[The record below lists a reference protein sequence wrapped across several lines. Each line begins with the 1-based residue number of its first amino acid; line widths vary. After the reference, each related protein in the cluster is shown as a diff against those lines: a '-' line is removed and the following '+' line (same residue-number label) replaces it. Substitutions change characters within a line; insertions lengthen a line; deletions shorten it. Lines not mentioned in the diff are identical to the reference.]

1 MELTKQKRIAIIGA
15 GFSGMMTA
23 THLIKNAIN
32 AEIYLFDE
40 NPKVGRGVAYA
51 PYSKK
56 QLLNVVAGKMS
67 AFPEHPN
74 HFVEWV
80 LKQPSHNA
88 LDRNMI
94 FNAFLPRDLYGKY
107 LEKLWEA
114 AKHEAAFSGI
124 EVHVIQER
132 VTELDYK
139 NNKASILTA
148 SGFNMK
154 FDACVIATGNQLP
167 GNPNILDD
175 SFYKSKRYFQNPW
188 DLQAVKGL
196 SGDSVLILGNGLTMV
211 DTVIGLLENGF
222 NGKIIS
228 LSPNGFNIL
237 PHRHNGM
244 IYEQLSKELTGVD
257 NLKDLVRL
265 VYSHVRLVRTF
276 GLTAE
281 PIIDAL
287 RPHVQR
293 FWQQFTLEEKKLFLK
308 NYRHLWGVARHRIPM
323 HIHDKI
329 QRLQIEGRLQILAG
343 KIQGLKEK
351 ENSVEVFYTNK
362 EDLLSSFKVSRVVN
376 CTGPESDFD
385 KLHQH
390 FLKGAKEKG
399 ILVQDELKLGIQTN
413 VADYRIRNEKG
424 KPQAGLYTL
433 GANLRGE
440 LWESTAVNELRQQA
454 REIATIVSNDIS
466 K

>member
-1 MELTKQKRIAIIGA
+1 MDLPKQKRIAIIGA

-23 THLIKNAIN
+23 VHLIKNRIRG
-32 AEIYLFDE
+32 EIYLFDV
-40 NPKVGRGVAYA
+40 NPHLGRGVAYS

-67 AFPEHPN
+67 AFPDHPN

-107 LEKLWEA
+107 LDKIWEA
-114 AKHEAAFSGI
+114 AQQDAVYSGI
-124 EVHVIQER
+124 VIHHIQEK
-132 VTELDYK
+132 VTQLDYK
-139 NNKASILTA
+139 NNIPFIHTA

-167 GNPNILDD
+167 GNPSIADD
-175 SFYKSKRYFQNPW
+175 SFYKSKLYFQNPW
-188 DLQAVKGL
+188 DIRAVTDL
-196 SGDSVLILGNGLTMV
+196 SGDAVLIIGNGLTMV
-211 DTVIGLLENGF
+211 DTVIGLLEQGF

-244 IYEQLSKELTGVD
+244 VYEQLSKELTGAN

-287 RPHVQR
+287 RPHAQR
-293 FWQQFTLEEKKLFLK
+293 LWRQFTLDEKKLFLK
-308 NYRHLWGVARHRIPM
+308 KYRHLWGVARHRIPM

-329 QRLQIEGRLQILAG
+329 QRLQIEGKLQILAG
-343 KIQGLKEK
+343 KVQDLKDI
-351 ENSVEVFYTNK
+351 NDGVEVIFTNK
-362 EDLLSSFKVSRVVN
+362 DEQTSHLKVSRVIN
-376 CTGPESDFD
+376 CTGPESDLD
-385 KLHQH
+385 KLEQH
-390 FLKGAKEKG
+390 FLKTAKEAG

-413 VADYRIRNEKG
+413 VVDFSIINKNG
-424 KPQAGLYTL
+424 QPQAGLYTL
-433 GANLRGE
+433 GSNLRGE

-454 REIATIVSNDIS
+454 KELASMLS
-466 K
+466 KN

>member
-1 MELTKQKRIAIIGA
+1 MEEPKKKRIAIIGA

-23 THLIKNAIN
+23 IHLIKHKVN

-40 NPKVGRGVAYA
+40 KPHIGRGIAYS

-67 AFPEHPN
+67 AFPEYPN

-94 FNAFLPRDLYGKY
+94 VNAFLPRDLYGEY
-107 LEKLWEA
+107 LEKVWEA
-114 AKHEAAFSGI
+114 AHKEAQYAGLTIHSI
-124 EVHVIQER
+124 KDKVVH
-132 VTELDYK
+132 LDYEK
-139 NNKASILTA
+139 TISTIQTQGGFQLT
-148 SGFNMK
+148 

-167 GNPNILDD
+167 GNPKISDA
-175 SFYKSKRYFQNPW
+175 SFYATTYYFQNPW
-188 DLQAVKGL
+188 DQKAVSQL
-196 SGDSVLILGNGLTMV
+196 NDDAVLILGNGLTMV

-222 NGKIIS
+222 KGKMIS

-244 IYEQLSKELTGVD
+244 VYEQLSKELKDID

-265 VYSHVRLVRTF
+265 VNHHVRLVRTF

-287 RPHVQR
+287 RPHAQR
-293 FWQQFTLEEKKLFLK
+293 FWQQFSLNEKQLFMK
-308 NYRHLWGVARHRIPM
+308 KYRHLWGVARHRIPM

-343 KIQGLKEK
+343 QIRNLTLKDGE
-351 ENSVEVFYTNK
+351 VECSYKNK
-362 EDLLSSFKVSRVVN
+362 AEELLHFRVCRVIN
-376 CTGPESDFD
+376 CTGPESDLD
-385 KLHQH
+385 KLDNH
-390 FLKGAKEKG
+390 FLKDAKERKV
-399 ILVQDELKLGIQTN
+399 LLQDELKLGIQTN
-413 VADYRIRNEKG
+413 ISDFTLKNTKGQPQVA
-424 KPQAGLYTL
+424 LYTL

-454 REIATIVSNDIS
+454 KSLAAIIVNTM
-466 K
+466 

>member
-1 MELTKQKRIAIIGA
+1 MDLPKQKRIAIIGA

-23 THLIKNAIN
+23 THLIKNKIKAD
-32 AEIYLFDE
+32 IYLFDE
-40 NPKVGRGVAYA
+40 NPNVGRGVAYS
-51 PYSKK
+51 PYSNK

-67 AFPEHPN
+67 AFPDHPN

-80 LKQPSHNA
+80 LKQPSHNS

-94 FNAFLPRDLYGKY
+94 FNAFLPRALYGKY

-114 AKHEAAFSGI
+114 AKQEATYYGI
-124 EVHVIQER
+124 EIHVIQDR

-139 NNKASILTA
+139 NNKSEIHTV
-148 SGFNMK
+148 SGFNAK

-167 GNPNILDD
+167 GNPDIADV

-188 DLQAVKGL
+188 EIQAVKGL
-196 SGDSVLILGNGLTMV
+196 SSDSVLILGNGLTMV
-211 DTVIGLLENGF
+211 DTVIGLLEEGF

-244 IYEQLSKELTGVD
+244 VYEQLNKELSGVD

-287 RPHVQR
+287 RPHVHR
-293 FWQQFTLEEKKLFLK
+293 FWRQFTTEEKKLFLK

-329 QRLQIEGRLQILAG
+329 QRLQIDGRLQILAG
-343 KIQGLKEK
+343 KIQNLKD
-351 ENSVEVFYTNK
+351 VGDCIDVTFTNK
-362 EDLLSSFKVSRVVN
+362 ESVSLHLKVSRVIN
-376 CTGPESDFD
+376 CTGPESDLD
-385 KLHQH
+385 KLGQH
-390 FLKGAKEKG
+390 FLKIAKDRG
-399 ILVQDELKLGIQTN
+399 ILVQDELKLGIQTHVSDFRVKN
-413 VADYRIRNEKG
+413 KHG
-424 KPQAGLYTL
+424 KPQSGLYTL

-440 LWESTAVNELRQQA
+440 LWESTAVNELRQQSKELA
-454 REIATIVSNDIS
+454 LIIS
-466 K
+466 KNFN